1 MLEEPPTK
9 NGTRYQVKPLPI
21 YQFDKQDGAQQHGR
35 RVYNKQRIVRHIL
48 KLPKIV
54 SLIGGLE
61 KVGILAQ
68 FCDLRCPAI
77 LYVMAI
83 IARKTLTT

>member
-54 SLIGGLE
+54 SLIAVSYTHLT
-61 KVGILAQ
+61 LPTTA
-68 FCDLRCPAI
+68 
-77 LYVMAI
+77 YV
-83 IARKTLTT
+83 

>member
-1 MLEEPPTK
+1 M
-9 NGTRYQVKPLPI
+9 KPLPI

-35 RVYNKQRIVRHIL
+35 RVYNEQRIVRHIL
-48 KLPKIV
+48 KLPKIA
-54 SLIGGLE
+54 SMIGGLE

-83 IARKTLTT
+83 IR